1 MINKKQFID
10 YLLKI
15 CKGKEI
21 VYDNVGK
28 DMIKLPNKII
38 FDKNISINLFILKK
52 GVFIILLQNLNP
64 VKGLYNSI
72 RLIIRKFNN
81 HVIDAEILT
90 DSHFGKKMFISQIN
104 IIPSNFSIYYIYQ

>member
-15 CKGKEI
+15 GEGKEI

-38 FDKNISINLFILKK
+38 FDKNISIKLFISKI
-52 GVFIILLQNLNP
+52 FYNLNDNYKNKKATLKNEN
-64 VKGLYNSI
+64 VNSI
-72 RLIIRKFNN
+72 N
-81 HVIDAEILT
+81 E
-90 DSHFGKKMFISQIN
+90 
-104 IIPSNFSIYYIYQ
+104 

>member
-15 CKGKEI
+15 CEGKEI

-38 FDKNISINLFILKK
+38 FDKNISIKLFILKIFYNFDDNYK
-52 GVFIILLQNLNP
+52 NKKAIPKNEDV
-64 VKGLYNSI
+64 NSI
-72 RLIIRKFNN
+72 N
-81 HVIDAEILT
+81 E
-90 DSHFGKKMFISQIN
+90 
-104 IIPSNFSIYYIYQ
+104 

>member
-15 CKGKEI
+15 GEEKEI

-38 FDKNISINLFILKK
+38 FDKNISIKLFILKIFYNFDDNYK
-52 GVFIILLQNLNP
+52 NKKAILKNED
-64 VKGLYNSI
+64 VNSI
-72 RLIIRKFNN
+72 N
-81 HVIDAEILT
+81 E
-90 DSHFGKKMFISQIN
+90 
-104 IIPSNFSIYYIYQ
+104 

>member
-1 MINKKQFID
+1 MINKKQFVD

-38 FDKNISINLFILKK
+38 FDKNISINLFILKI
-52 GVFIILLQNLNP
+52 FYNLNDNYKNKK
-64 VKGLYNSI
+64 VTLKNENVNSI
-72 RLIIRKFNN
+72 N
-81 HVIDAEILT
+81 E
-90 DSHFGKKMFISQIN
+90 
-104 IIPSNFSIYYIYQ
+104 

>member
-15 CKGKEI
+15 CEGKEI

-38 FDKNISINLFILKK
+38 FDKNISIKLFISKI
-52 GVFIILLQNLNP
+52 FYNLNDNYKNKKATLKNEN
-64 VKGLYNSI
+64 VNSI
-72 RLIIRKFNN
+72 N
-81 HVIDAEILT
+81 E
-90 DSHFGKKMFISQIN
+90 
-104 IIPSNFSIYYIYQ
+104 

>member
-15 CKGKEI
+15 GEEKEI

-38 FDKNISINLFILKK
+38 FDKNISIKLFILKIFYNFDDNYK
-52 GVFIILLQNLNP
+52 NKKAIPKNEDV
-64 VKGLYNSI
+64 NSI
-72 RLIIRKFNN
+72 N
-81 HVIDAEILT
+81 E
-90 DSHFGKKMFISQIN
+90 
-104 IIPSNFSIYYIYQ
+104 